1 VLLIAGGEADPNV
14 DSLVARAERRGIEA
28 RTLRVGAGTNPSLA
42 WRFEDDRLTI
52 DGDEVSPAGVFL
64 RYDVFGHLADGRQ
77 ATAYRANAWYT
88 ALQGWMLAHP
98 GVRMLNRRYG
108 GQMNKPFMLHLAAR
122 VGLRIPLTRVTNAL
136 DAVEREA
143 AALGPLIAK
152 PVTGGGY
159 AQPFDALLAG
169 TERRDGRSA
178 APAFVQRRMVP
189 PEVRVYGV
197 GEGASRRFVAFRVDS
212 DALDYRVDDDSVV
225 VHLPLSDVG
234 AEVVG
239 GLARLMDALEMDYGA
254 ADFKADPD
262 TGALAF
268 LEVNSAPMFAGF
280 DAVSDSAVSDA
291 ILDFLTGPTA

>member
-14 DSLVARAERRGIEA
+14 DSIVARAERRGMEA
-28 RTLRVGAGTNPSLA
+28 RTLRVGPGTNPSLA
-42 WRFEDDRLTI
+42 WSFHDDRLVI
-52 DGDEVSPAGVFL
+52 DGEEASPTGVFL
-64 RYDVFGHLADGRQ
+64 RYDVFGHMADGRQ

-98 GVRMLNRRYG
+98 DVRMLNRRYG

-122 VGLRIPLTRVTNAL
+122 TGLCIPSTRVTNEL

-159 AQPFDALLAG
+159 AQPLEELLAG
-169 TERRDGRSA
+169 TERREGRSA

-197 GEGASRRFVAFRVDS
+197 GEGAGRRFIAYRVES
-212 DALDYRVDDDSVV
+212 EALDYRVDDDSVV
-225 VHLPLSDVG
+225 VHLPLDEVG
-234 AEVVG
+234 EEVVC
-239 GLARLMDALEMDYGA
+239 GLGRLMDALEMDYGA

-262 TGALAF
+262 TGRLAF

-280 DAVSDSAVSDA
+280 DFVSDGAVSDA
-291 ILDFLTGPTA
+291 ILDYLAG

>member
-14 DSLVARAERRGIEA
+14 DSIVARAERRGMEA
-28 RTLRVGAGTNPSLA
+28 RTLRVGPGTNPSLA
-42 WRFEDDRLTI
+42 WSFDDDRLLV
-52 DGDEVSPAGVFL
+52 DGDEVAPAAVFL

-98 GVRMLNRRYG
+98 RVRMLNRRYG

-122 VGLRIPLTRVTNAL
+122 MGLFIPPTRITNEL

-152 PVTGGGY
+152 PLTGGGY
-159 AQPFDALLAG
+159 AQPLEELLAG

-197 GEGASRRFVAFRVDS
+197 GMGASRRFVAFRVDS

-225 VHLPLSDVG
+225 VHLSLNEVG
-234 AEVVG
+234 AEVVD
-239 GLARLMDALEMDYGA
+239 GLGRVMDALEMDYGA

-262 TGALAF
+262 TGRLAF

-291 ILDFLTGPTA
+291 ILDYLAG

>member
-1 VLLIAGGEADPNV
+1 MLLIAGGEADPNV
-14 DSLVARAERRGIEA
+14 DSLATRAEWRGIEA
-28 RTLRVGAGTNPSLA
+28 RALRVGAGTNPSLA
-42 WRFEDDRLTI
+42 WSFDDDRLVI
-52 DGDEVSPAGVFL
+52 DGAEVNPAAVFL

-88 ALQGWMLAHP
+88 ALLGWMLAHP
-98 GVRMLNRRYG
+98 RVRMLNRDYG
-108 GQMNKPFMLHLAAR
+108 GQINKPFMLHLAQQT
-122 VGLRIPLTRVTNAL
+122 GLFIPPTRITNEL

-152 PVTGGGY
+152 PLTGGGY
-159 AQPFDALLAG
+159 AQPLEELLAS

-197 GEGASRRFVAFRVDS
+197 GMGADRRYVAFRVES
-212 DALDYRVDDDSVV
+212 AALDYRVDDDSVV
-225 VHLPLSDVG
+225 VHLPLE
-234 AEVVG
+234 EVDADAVR
-239 GLARLMDALEMDYGA
+239 GLGRLMDALEMDYGA

-262 TGALAF
+262 TGRLAF
-268 LEVNSAPMFAGF
+268 LEVNSGPMFAGF

-291 ILDFLTGPTA
+291 ILDYLAG

>member
-14 DSLVARAERRGIEA
+14 DSIAARAEWRGMEA
-28 RTLRVGAGTNPSLA
+28 RTLRVGPGTNPSLA
-42 WRFEDDRLTI
+42 WSFDDDRLLL
-52 DGDEVSPAGVFL
+52 DGEEACPAGVFL

-98 GVRMLNRRYG
+98 GVRILNRRYG

-122 VGLRIPLTRVTNAL
+122 TGLFIPPTRITNEL

-159 AQPFDALLAG
+159 AQPLEELLAH
-169 TERRDGRSA
+169 TERREGRSA

-197 GEGASRRFVAFRVDS
+197 GAGADRRFIAYRVDS
-212 DALDYRVDDDSVV
+212 AALDYRVDDDSVV
-225 VHLPLSDVG
+225 VHLPLDAVG
-234 AEVVG
+234 DEVVC
-239 GLARLMDALEMDYGA
+239 GLGKLMDALEMDYGA

-262 TGALAF
+262 TGRLAF

-280 DAVSDSAVSDA
+280 DAVSDGAVSDA
-291 ILDFLTGPTA
+291 ILDYLAG

>member
-14 DSLVARAERRGIEA
+14 DSIAARAERRGMEA
-28 RTLRVGAGTNPSLA
+28 RTLRVGPGTNPSLA
-42 WRFEDDRLTI
+42 WSFDDDRLLL
-52 DGDEVSPAGVFL
+52 DGEEVCPAGVFL
-64 RYDVFGHLADGRQ
+64 RYDVFGHLADGRP

-98 GVRMLNRRYG
+98 RVRMLNRRYG

-122 VGLRIPLTRVTNAL
+122 TGLFIPPTRVTNEL

-159 AQPFDALLAG
+159 AQPLEALLAG
-169 TERRDGRSA
+169 TERREGRSA

-197 GEGASRRFVAFRVDS
+197 GAGADRRFVAYRVDS
-212 DALDYRVDDDSVV
+212 AALDYRVDDDSVV
-225 VHLPLSDVG
+225 VHLPLPEVG
-234 AEVVG
+234 ADVVD
-239 GLARLMDALEMDYGA
+239 GLGKLMDALEMDYGA

-262 TGALAF
+262 TGRLAF

-280 DAVSDSAVSDA
+280 DFVSDGAVSDA
-291 ILDFLTGPTA
+291 ILDYLAG

>member
-1 VLLIAGGEADPNV
+1 VLLIAGGETDPNV
-14 DSLVARAERRGIEA
+14 DSLVAQAERRGMDA
-28 RTLRVGAGTNPSLA
+28 RTLRVGTGTNPSLA
-42 WRFEDDRLTI
+42 WSFDDDRLLI
-52 DGDEVSPAGVFL
+52 DGEEVSPAGVFL

-98 GVRMLNRRYG
+98 PVRMLNRRYG

-122 VGLRIPLTRVTNAL
+122 MGLDIPQTRVTNEL

-143 AALGPLIAK
+143 AAAGPMIAK
-152 PVTGGGY
+152 PLTGGGY
-159 AQPFDALLAG
+159 AQPLEELLAG

-178 APAFVQRRMVP
+178 APAFVQRRMVA

-197 GEGASRRFVAFRVDS
+197 GTGASRRFVAFRVDS
-212 DALDYRVDDDSVV
+212 EALDYRVDDDSVV
-225 VHLPLSDVG
+225 VHLSLDDVG
-234 AEVVG
+234 AEVVE
-239 GLARLMDALEMDYGA
+239 GLGRVMDVLEMDYGA

-262 TGALAF
+262 SGRLAF

-280 DAVSDSAVSDA
+280 DAVSDSADSDA
-291 ILDFLTGPTA
+291 ILDYLAG

>member
-1 VLLIAGGEADPNV
+1 MLLIAGGEADPNV
-14 DSLVARAERRGIEA
+14 DSIVARAERRGMEA
-28 RTLRVGAGTNPSLA
+28 RTLRVGPGTNPSLD
-42 WRFEDDRLTI
+42 WSFHDDRLVI
-52 DGDEVSPAGVFL
+52 DGEEMSPTGVFL
-64 RYDVFGHLADGRQ
+64 RYDVFGHMADGRQ

-122 VGLRIPLTRVTNAL
+122 TGLFIPSTRVTNEL

-159 AQPFDALLAG
+159 AQPLEELLAG

-197 GEGASRRFVAFRVDS
+197 GEGAGRRFIAYRVES
-212 DALDYRVDDDSVV
+212 EALDYRVDDDSVV
-225 VHLPLSDVG
+225 VHLPLDEVG
-234 AEVVG
+234 AEVVC
-239 GLARLMDALEMDYGA
+239 GLGRLMDALEMDYGA

-262 TGALAF
+262 TGRLAF

-280 DAVSDSAVSDA
+280 DFVSDGAVSDA
-291 ILDFLTGPTA
+291 ILDYLAG

>member
-1 VLLIAGGEADPNV
+1 V
-14 DSLVARAERRGIEA
+14 
-28 RTLRVGAGTNPSLA
+28 LRVGAGTNPALS
-42 WRFEDDRLTI
+42 WSFDGDRLTI
-52 DGDEVSPAGVFL
+52 DGEVSSPSAVFL

-98 GVRMLNRRYG
+98 PVRMLNRRYG

-122 VGLRIPLTRVTNAL
+122 TGLFIPPTRITNEL

-159 AQPFDALLAG
+159 AQPLEELLAG
-169 TERRDGRSA
+169 TERREGRSA

-189 PEVRVYGV
+189 PEVRVFAV
-197 GEGASRRFVAFRVDS
+197 GAGARRRFIAYRVDS
-212 DALDYRVDDDSVV
+212 VALDYRVDDDSVV
-225 VHLPLSDVG
+225 VPLPLDAVG
-234 AEVVG
+234 TEVVD
-239 GLARLMDALEMDYGA
+239 GLGRLMDALEMDYGA

-262 TGALAF
+262 TGRLAF

-280 DAVSDSAVSDA
+280 DFVSDSAVSDA
-291 ILDFLTGPTA
+291 ILDYLAG